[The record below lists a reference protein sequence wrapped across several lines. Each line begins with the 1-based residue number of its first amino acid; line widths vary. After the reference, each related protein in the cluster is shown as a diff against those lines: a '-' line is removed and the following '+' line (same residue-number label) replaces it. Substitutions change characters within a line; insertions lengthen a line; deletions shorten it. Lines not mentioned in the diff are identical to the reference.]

1 MKALNKKFLVLAAGT
16 LLSLTSCG
24 GTIKNGQRH
33 ENGPIFDSA
42 LGKYQELHDAAA
54 KIADDSDRYVKY
66 AEAEAELLDSAV
78 IAPYSTQGGAYAITR
93 VAPRTIPYVLY
104 GNDEDRLKSM
114 VAMKDA
120 NKFIKSEERAEM
132 LALWTA
138 AREGGA
144 AYDPAAYLTS
154 KGYTLADSYTT
165 TFSTAPV
172 TLDILN
178 TSEQSDTEVL
188 VNMEESLVEYD
199 NLGVLR
205 GRLAKSVDGYSND
218 FYNVSEDGKT
228 YEFTIRDDAKWYTN
242 TGAEYGAVTAQDFVD
257 GFHHMLDAQAGLE
270 WLFDGVIEGV
280 HEYLYEGG
288 SFDNVGYK
296 ADGQKLTIKLCQKEN
311 FFITRL
317 VYSCSSP
324 INGTFF
330 KSKGGA
336 FGIEEFAAAK
346 AKPEYV
352 YGLVGGNNLGNMLYN
367 SAYHPTQWD
376 VSETTGTI
384 KLEKTEGYYDADKV
398 TMKSLTWVYN
408 NGENMEQLYK
418 DVKAGTYAGLSL
430 SASTGTLKWAKDDGY
445 FDTCKYLTDTTATS
459 YLMAL
464 NLNRGTWSLDNGGCA
479 SKQTE
484 ADATAIWKAMQNKN
498 FRKALLHGIDRAALN
513 AITRGEDLASTNIR
527 NIYTAPEFVSLT
539 KEEKIGNK
547 VFPVGTPYGT
557 LVQYFLDQKGA
568 KIKTA
573 DGQDGWFNP
582 TAAVNYLKAAK
593 QELGADW
600 PKDGVKL
607 DIVTYTGAASY
618 VARDNGFK
626 ELMENT
632 LGAQGV
638 HINIIEATTSNDYYA
653 VGYRASKG
661 SALGMDIFYGSG
673 WGPDYADPSTYL
685 DTMAEGGYMVK
696 LTGIDL

>member
-1 MKALNKKFLVLAAGT
+1 MKALNKKFLVLAAGA
-16 LLSLTSCG
+16 LLTLTSCG
-24 GTIKNGQRH
+24 GAIKNGQRH
-33 ENGPIFDSA
+33 ENGPIWDNA
-42 LGKYQELHDAAA
+42 LGGYQKLHDDAA

-138 AREGGA
+138 AREGGD
-144 AYDPAAYLTS
+144 AYDPAAYLKS
-154 KGYTLADSYTT
+154 KGYTLATDYTT

-178 TSEQSDTEVL
+178 TSEASDTEVL

-205 GRLAKSVDGYSND
+205 GRLAKSVPGYTND

-228 YEFTIRDDAKWYTN
+228 YEFTIRDDAKWFTN
-242 TGAEYGAVTAQDFVD
+242 TGAEYGKVTAQDFVD

-280 HEYLYEGG
+280 DEYLYKGG
-288 SFDNVGYK
+288 KFEDVGYK

-324 INGTFF
+324 INGEFF

-336 FGIEEFAAAK
+336 FGIKEFEEAK
-346 AKPEYV
+346 AKADYK

-384 KLEKTEGYYDADKV
+384 KLEKTAGYYDAAKV
-398 TMKSLTWVYN
+398 TMNSITWVYN
-408 NGENMEQLYK
+408 NGENMEQFYK

-430 SASTGTLKWAKDDGY
+430 SESTGTLKWAKDDGY
-445 FDTCKYLTDTTATS
+445 FDTCKYLTDTTAVS

-464 NLNRGTWSLDNGGCA
+464 NLNRGTWSLENGGCA

-513 AITRGEDLASTNIR
+513 AITRGEELAATNIR

-539 KEEKIGNK
+539 KPETIDGKTY
-547 VFPVGTPYGT
+547 PAGTPYGT
-557 LVQYFLDQKGA
+557 LVQHFLDKKGTKVKA
-568 KIKTA
+568 E
-573 DGQDGWFNP
+573 DGQDGWFNA
-582 TAAVNYLKAAK
+582 TAAINYLKAAK
-593 QELGADW
+593 QELGNDW
-600 PKDGVKL
+600 PKNGITL
-607 DIVTYTGAASY
+607 DIVTYAGAASY

-632 LGAQGV
+632 LGSQGV
-638 HINIIEATTSNDYYA
+638 HINVIEATTSSDYYA

-661 SALGMDIFYGSG
+661 SAFGADIFYGSG

-696 LTGIDL
+696 LTGIEL